1 LGAGGQHTDD
11 GEEKERDGKKG
22 SFARKQVEVELVSLP
37 KEAAAAGWPPIRK
50 DLERRTS
57 EMLDGS
63 GSKKVPPLSWSF
75 GSPLF

>member
-1 LGAGGQHTDD
+1 MGKKKREME
-11 GEEKERDGKKG
+11 EEKKG
-22 SFARKQVEVELVSLP
+22 YFARKQVELVSFLP